1 LLVVGGAAF
10 ERSMPKILKR
20 AIPQPAITTAT
31 KGSVIAGDDRN
42 NAVRGRAILASIV
55 HRRK

>member
-1 LLVVGGAAF
+1 
-10 ERSMPKILKR
+10 MPKILKR

-42 NAVRGRAILASIV
+42 NAVRYRAILASIV